1 MTAQELLKSL
11 YKGIAIQSDRKI
23 VGLKS
28 TNNHDDCD
36 CDCGCCC
43 GGGGNCEP

>member
-1 MTAQELLKSL
+1 MKAQELLDSL
-11 YKGIAIQSDRKI
+11 YKGETIESEQEV

-36 CDCGCCC
+36 CNCGC
-43 GGGGNCEP
+43 GGGGNCDP